1 MSSAPAICER
11 FIYQEM
17 NFSCDCDGWV
27 TALIDALG
35 CTCSSRFPGKRQ
47 EMPGPSAK
55 AGNYR
60 EHRQYPAQ
68 QRNEPHDSEK
78 DQAEGDRNKSRQTRI
93 AEADLKTIEQNTPQ
107 HMGRCEIAGE
117 KYQGDQ
123 NQRDGHQGNA
133 DN

>member
-68 QRNEPHDSEK
+68 QRDEPDDSEN
-78 DQAEGDRNKSRQTRI
+78 DQPEDNGNESYQARI
-93 AEADLKTIEQNTPQ
+93 AKLGSKTIEQSDPD
-107 HMGRCEIAGE
+107 HMCRCEIAC
-117 KYQGDQ
+117 
-123 NQRDGHQGNA
+123 A
-133 DN
+133 